1 MNYGWLLNV
10 LGACTLATLPA
21 FAETF
26 TIQSSDGTT
35 VTVTELGAGKSV
47 YKDTRGVTG
56 VIEDA
61 GSGKQRYRFN
71 LPDGSVQT
79 GTIMR
84 TGKQVAQPLPM
95 PVIPVPTP
103 ATPAVVPP
111 PQVAVPTP
119 TPEVR
124 TLPLLGTFGTYQD
137 PIGPPG
143 RR

>member
-1 MNYGWLLNV
+1 MRIWIFGLLAGLV
-10 LGACTLATLPA
+10 VAASPA

-26 TIQSSDGTT
+26 TIQSSDGTK
-35 VTVTELGAGKSV
+35 VTVTELGGGKSV

-56 VIEDA
+56 VIEAA
-61 GSGKQRYRFN
+61 GGGKQRYRFN

-95 PVIPVPTP
+95 PVIPIPTP
-103 ATPAVVPP
+103 AAPAVVPP

-119 TPEVR
+119 SPEVR

-137 PIGPPG
+137 PIGPPS